1 MVALEVL
8 ARCCSYKVHS
18 QTCFHSLSSAFVY
31 KTGRVGNCRAVGRG
45 GDRKKQFL
53 ALGVSYP
60 PKSGWIERL
69 IGTEVSDE
77 QYERF
82 LGHST
87 SNKQAEQ
94 ILRGEQPAKGLQYAK
109 RAKKL
114 ASERKATIDLDNEQL
129 SEIEKYR

>member
-1 MVALEVL
+1 L
-8 ARCCSYKVHS
+8 
-18 QTCFHSLSSAFVY
+18 
-31 KTGRVGNCRAVGRG
+31 
-45 GDRKKQFL
+45 L

-69 IGTEVSDE
+69 IGTGVSDE

-87 SNKQAEQ
+87 SKQAEQ

-114 ASERKATIDLDNEQL
+114 ASEKEKPQLIWITSTCLKSKSIGSPRLLAAEDLLDTIGETC
-129 SEIEKYR
+129 

>member
-1 MVALEVL
+1 MTVVLTKALIE
-8 ARCCSYKVHS
+8 AGR
-18 QTCFHSLSSAFVY
+18 
-31 KTGRVGNCRAVGRG
+31 TGNSGY
-45 GDRKKQFL
+45 RKKQLL

-87 SNKQAEQ
+87 SKQAEQ

-114 ASERKATIDLDNEQL
+114 ASERKATIDLDNEHL

>member
-1 MVALEVL
+1 M
-8 ARCCSYKVHS
+8 
-18 QTCFHSLSSAFVY
+18 SSAFVY

-45 GDRKKQFL
+45 GDIKKQFL

>member
-1 MVALEVL
+1 MVGYQQTNQKTDTGKTLTRWLVL
-8 ARCCSYKVHS
+8 VDHNS
-18 QTCFHSLSSAFVY
+18 
-31 KTGRVGNCRAVGRG
+31 
-45 GDRKKQFL
+45 
-53 ALGVSYP
+53 
-60 PKSGWIERL
+60 
-69 IGTEVSDE
+69 TEVSDE

-87 SNKQAEQ
+87 SKQAEQ

-114 ASERKATIDLDNEQL
+114 ASERKATIDLDNEHL

>member
-1 MVALEVL
+1 MGTEKAVAC
-8 ARCCSYKVHS
+8 A
-18 QTCFHSLSSAFVY
+18 
-31 KTGRVGNCRAVGRG
+31 GRKLPA
-45 GDRKKQFL
+45 
-53 ALGVSYP
+53 
-60 PKSGWIERL
+60 SGWIERL

-87 SNKQAEQ
+87 SKQAEQ

-114 ASERKATIDLDNEQL
+114 ASERKATIDLDNEHL

>member
-1 MVALEVL
+1 MFSTEKKSEHLGQIIVIDPALLGQGIEVGPVVVFDLGHASKGVADHN
-8 ARCCSYKVHS
+8 S
-18 QTCFHSLSSAFVY
+18 
-31 KTGRVGNCRAVGRG
+31 
-45 GDRKKQFL
+45 
-53 ALGVSYP
+53 
-60 PKSGWIERL
+60 
-69 IGTEVSDE
+69 TEVSDE

-87 SNKQAEQ
+87 SKQAEQ

-114 ASERKATIDLDNEQL
+114 ASERKATIDLDNEHL

>member
-1 MVALEVL
+1 MAVVLTKALIE
-8 ARCCSYKVHS
+8 AGR
-18 QTCFHSLSSAFVY
+18 
-31 KTGRVGNCRAVGRG
+31 TGNSGY
-45 GDRKKQFL
+45 RKKQLL
-53 ALGVSYP
+53 ALGVSNP

-87 SNKQAEQ
+87 SKQAEQ
-94 ILRGEQPAKGLQYAK
+94 ILRGEQPAKGRQYAK

-114 ASERKATIDLDNEQL
+114 ASERKATIDLDNEHL

>member
-1 MVALEVL
+1 M
-8 ARCCSYKVHS
+8 
-18 QTCFHSLSSAFVY
+18 
-31 KTGRVGNCRAVGRG
+31 
-45 GDRKKQFL
+45 L

-87 SNKQAEQ
+87 SKQAEQ

-109 RAKKL
+109 L
-114 ASERKATIDLDNEQL
+114 ASERKATIDLDNEHL

>member
-1 MVALEVL
+1 MAVVLTKALIE
-8 ARCCSYKVHS
+8 AGR
-18 QTCFHSLSSAFVY
+18 
-31 KTGRVGNCRAVGRG
+31 TGNSGY
-45 GDRKKQFL
+45 RKKQLL

-87 SNKQAEQ
+87 SKQAEQ

-114 ASERKATIDLDNEQL
+114 ASERKATIDLDNEHL

>member
-1 MVALEVL
+1 M
-8 ARCCSYKVHS
+8 
-18 QTCFHSLSSAFVY
+18 
-31 KTGRVGNCRAVGRG
+31 
-45 GDRKKQFL
+45 L

-87 SNKQAEQ
+87 SKQAEQ

-114 ASERKATIDLDNEQL
+114 ASERKATIDLDNEHL
-129 SEIEKYR
+129 SEIESIGSPRLLAAEDLLDTIGETC

>member
-1 MVALEVL
+1 MAVVLTKALIE
-8 ARCCSYKVHS
+8 AGR
-18 QTCFHSLSSAFVY
+18 
-31 KTGRVGNCRAVGRG
+31 TGNSGYSKN
-45 GDRKKQFL
+45 QLL

-87 SNKQAEQ
+87 SKQAEQ
-94 ILRGEQPAKGLQYAK
+94 ILRGEQPAKGLLYAK

-114 ASERKATIDLDNEQL
+114 ASERKATIDLDNEHL

>member
-1 MVALEVL
+1 MAVVLTKALIE
-8 ARCCSYKVHS
+8 A
-18 QTCFHSLSSAFVY
+18 
-31 KTGRVGNCRAVGRG
+31 GRTVNSGYS
-45 GDRKKQFL
+45 KKQLL

-87 SNKQAEQ
+87 SKQAEQ

-114 ASERKATIDLDNEQL
+114 ASERKATIDLDNEHL

>member
-1 MVALEVL
+1 MN
-8 ARCCSYKVHS
+8 
-18 QTCFHSLSSAFVY
+18 
-31 KTGRVGNCRAVGRG
+31 KTKGCLIANFATV
-45 GDRKKQFL
+45 
-53 ALGVSYP
+53 P
-60 PKSGWIERL
+60 ERL

-87 SNKQAEQ
+87 SKQAEQ

-114 ASERKATIDLDNEQL
+114 ASERKATIDLDNEHL